1 MIDDK
6 LLKILNDKMI
16 DEDVPIYQRP
26 MAVALEISQIEKGVV
41 FPLEQLMA
49 EITSFY
55 KKMYSPED
63 LYMPPVQVGGV
74 GLRDKFYKVR
84 ISVVFGRCSVNM
96 VRCIDITQR
105 ELEFIHAQDPSAITR
120 AAYTVADLWDFAY
133 GVNDLKDRVLQA
145 DVLWEKARSSIEE
158 TARLLSDGHLIDSAV
173 QPICLSAELSIKG
186 TLSFL
191 GVEEKKLKQLSH
203 NIQQLANALSE
214 LKPSPSD
221 DLFQEAASQFP
232 DYVKSRYSVHA
243 LKRADINRLAMLSEY
258 VAADAIRRISDRN
271 IIEQILEGSKRQIP

>member
-1 MIDDK
+1 MMI
-6 LLKILNDKMI
+6 
-16 DEDVPIYQRP
+16 EGDVPIYQRP
-26 MAVALEISQIEKGVV
+26 MAVALELSRIEKGVV
-41 FPLEQLMA
+41 FPLEQRMTD
-49 EITSFY
+49 ITNFY

-84 ISVVFGRCSVNM
+84 ISVVFGSCSVNM
-96 VRCIDITQR
+96 VRCIDISQR
-105 ELEFIHAQDPSAITR
+105 ELEFIYEQDPSAISR

-133 GVNDLKDRVLQA
+133 GVNDLKDRVPQA
-145 DVLWEKARSSIEE
+145 DVLWKNARSSIEE

-191 GVEEKKLKQLSH
+191 GVNEEKLKQLSH
-203 NIQQLANALSE
+203 NIPKLANKLSE

-221 DLFQEAASQFP
+221 DMLLEAANQFP

-258 VAADAIRRISDRN
+258 IAADAIRRISDRK
-271 IIEQILEGSKRQIP
+271 IIEQVLEGSKRQLP